1 MSLFS
6 DFFRKK
12 SENCLL
18 LLVFCVIILLQEGG
32 KVPLPGARANAS
44 PGGVRH
50 LAQASRG
57 WSAKPL
63 ARRTSKA
70 TLPFPR
76 RTTSAA
82 SAANECEEIT
92 CLWQVTRN
100 DSDEAER
107 SERSLSGVV
116 SAANGEELAGV
127 ARQVRPARA
136 AREWKCFAVGRSS
149 EASGEVR
156 TGDRARR
163 RRAGLEKGPPEPS
176 ANDWHPVCG
185 R

>member
-32 KVPLPGARANAS
+32 KVPLPGARANAP

-82 SAANECEEIT
+82 SAANECEGIT

-107 SERSLSGVV
+107 SERSPPGVV
-116 SAANGEELAGV
+116 SAANDEGLAGA
-127 ARQVRPARA
+127 ARQVSGKAAPANGSA
-136 AREWKCFAVGRSS
+136 SQVNGSP

-156 TGDRARR
+156 RAI
-163 RRAGLEKGPPEPS
+163 GPPEPS
-176 ANDWHPVCG
+176 A
-185 R
+185 

>member
-107 SERSLSGVV
+107 SERSPSGVV
-116 SAANGEELAGV
+116 SAANVEELAAAGG
-127 ARQVRPARA
+127 QVSGEAAPANGSA
-136 AREWKCFAVGRSS
+136 SQVNGSS

>member
-32 KVPLPGARANAS
+32 KVPLPGARANAP

-82 SAANECEEIT
+82 SAANECEGIT
-92 CLWQVTRN
+92 CLRQVTRN

-107 SERSLSGVV
+107 SERSPP
-116 SAANGEELAGV
+116 GV
-127 ARQVRPARA
+127 ARNAGGEGVGRRRRTSKRQSR
-136 AREWKCFAVGRSS
+136 AREWECFASQREFRGERGGPDGRSC
-149 EASGEVR
+149 
-156 TGDRARR
+156 TPQ
-163 RRAGLEKGPPEPS
+163 AGRP
-176 ANDWHPVCG
+176 
-185 R
+185 